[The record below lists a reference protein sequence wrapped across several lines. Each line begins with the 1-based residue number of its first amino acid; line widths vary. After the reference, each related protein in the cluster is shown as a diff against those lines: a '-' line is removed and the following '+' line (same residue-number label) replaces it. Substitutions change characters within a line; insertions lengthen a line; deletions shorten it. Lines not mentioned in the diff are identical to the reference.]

1 MNFETTKVL
10 TKNQRSVTLR
20 MASVNEAQEL
30 LNAMVEIA
38 ETSPYVLSSPEHF
51 KNMSLE
57 DEIKWINSYN
67 DDPRAVLVVAEFDN
81 KIVGILDFKSYKNIK
96 SRHRGGFGISL
107 HHTIRGEGLGEL
119 LFKKLISEV
128 KKISDLIM
136 IELSLMSDN
145 HQAYHL
151 YKKVGFVEVGRK
163 PMAYKQPDGRFN
175 DDVQMVLK
183 L

>member
-1 MNFETTKVL
+1 MNFDPTKVL

-20 MASVNEAQEL
+20 MVSVNEVQEL

-38 ETSPYVLSSPEHF
+38 ETSPYLLTSSEHF

-67 DDPRAVLVVAEFDN
+67 DDPRAVLIIAEFEN

-96 SRHRGGFGISL
+96 SRHRGGLGISL
-107 HHTIRGEGLGEL
+107 HQAIRGEGLGEL

-163 PMAYKQPDGRFN
+163 PMTYRQPDGHFT
-175 DDVQMVLK
+175 DDVQMILK